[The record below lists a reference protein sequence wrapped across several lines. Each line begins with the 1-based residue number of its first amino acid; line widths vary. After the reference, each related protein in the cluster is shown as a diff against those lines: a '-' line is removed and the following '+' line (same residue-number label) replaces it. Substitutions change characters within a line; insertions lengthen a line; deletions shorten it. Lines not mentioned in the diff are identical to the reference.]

1 MRYIKTY
8 KLFESISNIDEIK
21 SNLKDLCLEFEDNNC
36 ETRIEYSMLFYVD
49 IDVFNTVKSNSI
61 QWYDSEIGQN
71 VQMFALPD
79 WFISNCR
86 RIEDYMQSEGFTTNP
101 SIRYALD
108 WENLDTIDELAEQ
121 QSLIY
126 RVRLE
131 FLPL

>member
-86 RIEDYMQSEGFTTNP
+86 RIEDYMQSEGFTTKP

-131 FLPL
+131 FLPI